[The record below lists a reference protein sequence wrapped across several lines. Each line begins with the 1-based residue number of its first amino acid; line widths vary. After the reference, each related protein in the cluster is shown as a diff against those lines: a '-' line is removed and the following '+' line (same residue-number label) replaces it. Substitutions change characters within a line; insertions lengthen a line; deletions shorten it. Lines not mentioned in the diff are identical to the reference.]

1 MHTVEDV
8 LESLQRPSSQPAP
21 SWRVRISFDGG
32 VALEQMYEP
41 DAWWPAPLVR
51 SPPARFIARQSINA
65 LRPYLR
71 DGGMQSVRLEI
82 EPPPGTVDDHGRG
95 VRSLIALVRLRG
107 T

>member
-8 LESLQRPSSQPAP
+8 LERLQRPSSQQAP

-32 VALEQMYEP
+32 VELVEMYEP
-41 DAWWPAPLVR
+41 DACWPAPLVQ

-71 DGGMQSVRLEI
+71 EGVMESVRIEI
-82 EPPPGTVDDHGRG
+82 EPPQGTVDDHGRR
-95 VRSLIALVRLRG
+95 VRTLIALVRLRG
-107 T
+107 A

>member
-8 LESLQRPSSQPAP
+8 LVSLQRPSSQQAP

-32 VALEQMYEP
+32 VALEEVYEP
-41 DAWWPAPLVR
+41 DAFWPAPLVK

-71 DGGMQSVRLEI
+71 EGRMDTVRLEI
-82 EPPPGTVDDHGRG
+82 DPPPGTVDDHGRG
-95 VRSLIALVRLRG
+95 VRSLTALVRLRSA
-107 T
+107 